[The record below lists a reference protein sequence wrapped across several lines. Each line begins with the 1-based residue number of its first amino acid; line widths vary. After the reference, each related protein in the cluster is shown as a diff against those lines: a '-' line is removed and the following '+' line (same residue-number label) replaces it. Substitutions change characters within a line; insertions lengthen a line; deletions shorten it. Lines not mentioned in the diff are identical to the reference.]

1 MCVCV
6 CVCVQMSFL
15 VLVGHRFQHR
25 LDAKAN
31 PDHVNVYGNTAL
43 HFAAPAGRHEACE
56 LLMKAGAKNTFANN
70 CNKTALQ

>member
-1 MCVCV
+1 V
-6 CVCVQMSFL
+6 SFL
-15 VLVGHRFQHR
+15 GVFLGFGGVWHRFQRR

-31 PDHVNVYGNTAL
+31 PDQVNVYGNTAL

-70 CNKTALQ
+70 CRKTALQ